1 MTWNVQ
7 KRFKPLA
14 NFWRKICSE
23 RFCWILLE
31 KNLVMRCSCV
41 KTSTGWHKL
50 ARTLNLGP
58 EVNQNMKETRMVL
71 PSENAE
77 AVGFEGFR
85 WKGLGEEVSVLEGC
99 VEFADGGGV
108 GTSSILGD
116 MLPEPVPLVEIPTGA
131 RSDAMV
137 GSEVVGALIVFES
150 TGRDG

>member
-7 KRFKPLA
+7 KIQTVGELLA
-14 NFWRKICSE
+14 KICSE

-58 EVNQNMKETRMVL
+58 EVNQNMKKARMEL

-108 GTSSILGD
+108 GTGSILGD
-116 MLPEPVPLVEIPTGA
+116 MLPEPMPLVEIPTGTG
-131 RSDAMV
+131 SDAMV
-137 GSEVVGALIVFES
+137 GGEVVGTLVVFER

>member
-1 MTWNVQ
+1 MTVGLADEQTEQSRLSLSCGTLENDVERA

-58 EVNQNMKETRMVL
+58 EVNQNVKETRMV
-71 PSENAE
+71 
-77 AVGFEGFR
+77 AVTIREREG
-85 WKGLGEEVSVLEGC
+85 G
-99 VEFADGGGV
+99 
-108 GTSSILGD
+108 
-116 MLPEPVPLVEIPTGA
+116 
-131 RSDAMV
+131 
-137 GSEVVGALIVFES
+137 
-150 TGRDG
+150 